1 LRGGSSHN
9 HHKLFSSNPSGKRE
23 KLGFHHVAFE
33 VLSAKR

>member
-9 HHKLFSSNPSGKRE
+9 HHKPFSSNPGGKRE

-33 VLSAKR
+33 VMSAKR